1 MSLAGISGEGESQ
14 KQGEAG
20 LGQEQD
26 VLTVGTQGMAEV
38 TSPSILSTHP
48 HFLASSELVWAMW

>member
-1 MSLAGISGEGESQ
+1 MSLAGTSGEGENQ

-26 VLTVGTQGMAEV
+26 ILPVGTQGMAEV
-38 TSPSILSTHP
+38 TSPSILAAHP

>member
-1 MSLAGISGEGESQ
+1 MSLAGTSGEGESP

-26 VLTVGTQGMAEV
+26 ILTVGTQGMAEV
-38 TSPSILSTHP
+38 TSPSILSAHP
-48 HFLASSELVWAMW
+48 HFLASSELVWTTW